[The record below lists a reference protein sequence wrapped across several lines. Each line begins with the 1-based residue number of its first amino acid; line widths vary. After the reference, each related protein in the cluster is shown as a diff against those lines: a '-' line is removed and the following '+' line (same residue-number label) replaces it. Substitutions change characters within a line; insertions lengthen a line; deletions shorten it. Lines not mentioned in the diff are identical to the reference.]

1 VKMRFPSIVARE
13 NLSSLL
19 LSSFR
24 AALRVLLSFYVYP
37 SYMRYFCS
45 LFLSYMNKFLLL
57 TAAVVGTAIFV
68 APSAYA
74 QGIGIGVGIKAGG
87 NASRLAGDVANKDYY
102 STKYGG
108 HGGLL
113 LNVSFLKEGMLS
125 MQPEVLFSQRG
136 YKIDNPT
143 AKVGNSTYNL
153 KGTSSYNY
161 LDIPVLIKFKL
172 KSFYVE
178 AGPQYSR
185 LLNVKDEERYLLN
198 GNQASHS
205 NTEPSLSRVNRN
217 EIGLATGLGIQT
229 NSGLLIGLR
238 YNASF
243 TEFGQRFYHNNE
255 LENARFSVFQAS
267 VGYLLKLK

>member
-1 VKMRFPSIVARE
+1 
-13 NLSSLL
+13 
-19 LSSFR
+19 
-24 AALRVLLSFYVYP
+24 
-37 SYMRYFCS
+37 
-45 LFLSYMNKFLLL
+45 MNKFLLV
-57 TAAVVGTAIFV
+57 TTAVFGAAVFV
-68 APSAYA
+68 IPTAYA
-74 QGIGIGVGIKAGG
+74 QGIGIGIGVKAGG
-87 NASRLAGDVANKDYY
+87 NASRLAGGIANKDYY

-113 LNVSFLKEGMLS
+113 LNVSFLKDGMLS
-125 MQPEVLFSQRG
+125 VQPEVLFSQRG

-143 AKVGNSTYNL
+143 YQMGNSTFNL

-161 LDIPVLIKFKL
+161 LDVPVLIKFKL

-198 GNQASHS
+198 GKQASHS
-205 NTEPSLSRVNRN
+205 NTEPSLARVNRN
-217 EIGLATGLGIQT
+217 EIGLATGLGVQT

-243 TEFGQRFYHNNE
+243 TEFAQRFYHNNE
-255 LENARFSVFQAS
+255 LANARFSVFQAS